1 MQRYP
6 ETTTPES
13 PALSIA
19 RSLIAHNERTFKER
33 VAEHRARFREV
44 WESPVPPAEI
54 IAQLGT
60 SAVRYLFD
68 ASESVEHITKLVC
81 GPAIVGMTPEQIQ
94 AALHEVLPPEQY
106 APRLPLTPNPDGTI
120 TVGTVDG
127 LDEWGRVIPEP
138 EEQA

>member
-6 ETTTPES
+6 ETITQDS
-13 PALSIA
+13 PALSISK
-19 RSLIAHNERTFKER
+19 SLIAHNERSFKER

-54 IAQLGT
+54 IAELGT

-68 ASESVEHITKLVC
+68 AGESVQHITKLVC
-81 GPAIVGMTPEQIQ
+81 GPAIATMTPEEIQ

-106 APRLPLTPNPDGTI
+106 MPRLPLTPNQDGTV
-120 TVGTVDG
+120 TVGIVEG
-127 LDEWGRVIPEP
+127 LDAWGNPISEPAPE
-138 EEQA
+138 